1 MSNYLRLKKML
12 YVVSLAAVSIVIGL
26 IEIPNPFSFIG
37 PWAAF
42 VRLDFSDVVILV
54 SLVVLGP
61 KETIFVI
68 LLRSGIRP
76 LILPKFGLAMDYV
89 GEFLAITASISI
101 MFAYISARK
110 ILKKTKEQPLLY
122 VLPVQEEKLTKKDW
136 AVYLGFAILIL
147 SLGTLIANYM
157 FATPLYL
164 SMFGAT
170 QSSTALHFTVFSYVK
185 DSNPSFTLF
194 TFLLAAII
202 SYVPF
207 NIMKSIFVMSI
218 FLVLKPKL
226 KYLEL

>member
-12 YVVSLAAVSIVIGL
+12 YIVSLAAVSIVIGL
-26 IEIPNPFSFIG
+26 IEIPNPFSFFG

-61 KETIFVI
+61 KETLFVI

-76 LILPKFGLAMDYV
+76 LILPKFGPAMDYV
-89 GEFLAITASISI
+89 GEFLAVMASVSLII
-101 MFAYISARK
+101 AYLTARK
-110 ILKKTKEQPLLY
+110 ILKKKEQPLLY
-122 VLPVQEEKLTKKDW
+122 VLPIQEDRLTKKDW
-136 AVYLGFAILIL
+136 AIYLGLSILIL
-147 SLGTLIANYM
+147 STGMLLANYL

-170 QSSTALHFTVFSYVK
+170 QSTASLHFTVFSYVK
-185 DSNPSFTLF
+185 DSVPPFTLF
-194 TFLLAAII
+194 SFLIAAII

-207 NIMKSIFVMSI
+207 NIMKSVFIMSI